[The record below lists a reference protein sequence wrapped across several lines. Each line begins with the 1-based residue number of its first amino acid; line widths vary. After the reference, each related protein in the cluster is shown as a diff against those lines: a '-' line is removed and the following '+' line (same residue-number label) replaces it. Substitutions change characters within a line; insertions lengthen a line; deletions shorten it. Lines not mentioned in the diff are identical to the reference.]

1 MSPRYICPI
10 CLMEEDRHHKLIEN
24 ENERENNLLAV
35 KRIPILVKR
44 DESTQVRFILTTIH
58 EHCYESYMSPLS
70 QSGLKN
76 GVGRIKKIVD
86 VFK

>member
-10 CLMEEDRHHKLIEN
+10 CLMEEDRHHKLIDEKT
-24 ENERENNLLAV
+24 REDNFLAV
-35 KRIPILVKR
+35 KRVPILVKR

-58 EHCYESYMSPLS
+58 EQCYESYMSPLS
-70 QSGLKN
+70 ESGLKN
-76 GVGRIKKIVD
+76 GVIKTKKIVD

>member
-1 MSPRYICPI
+1 MSPRYICPV
-10 CLMEEDRHHKLIEN
+10 CLMEEDKHHKLIDN
-24 ENERENNLLAV
+24 GERENNLLAV

-58 EHCYESYMSPLS
+58 ENCYESYMSPLS
-70 QSGLKN
+70 QSGLRN
-76 GVGRIKKIVD
+76 GVIRIKKIVD

>member
-1 MSPRYICPI
+1 
-10 CLMEEDRHHKLIEN
+10 MEEDRHHKLIEN

>member
-1 MSPRYICPI
+1 MSPRYVCPI

-76 GVGRIKKIVD
+76 GVVRIKKIVD

>member
-1 MSPRYICPI
+1 MSPRYVCPI

>member
-1 MSPRYICPI
+1 MSPRYVCPI
-10 CLMEEDRHHKLIEN
+10 CLMEEDEHHKLIDEEN
-24 ENERENNLLAV
+24 ARDRTLAV
-35 KRIPILVKR
+35 KRIPILIKR

-58 EHCYESYMSPLS
+58 EDCYESYMSPLS

-76 GVGRIKKIVD
+76 GVVRIKKIVD